1 MAPPKKSFTV
11 RPWIEAVGAVGL
23 GLTWAWWADVYDT
36 PAVTLAR
43 IEFWYCSMDPA
54 HISPHQFMT
63 DRPEIHLISGFSKAN
78 INFYSPRVLLPWWP
92 NPEGQFLYIYNP
104 AGQFLY
110 IRFVRWAWA
119 NVSLMDQCVRHPCSI
134 NSYEKIIWLSQ
145 ILCMPSCSQ
154 ITGMWWRR
162 GDGRGYPPPP
172 TASMSYDVFHL
183 FTTSTSHDILQFCTK
198 SISRDVLHLF
208 TRGVICGSLGGALPP
223 QRIRLPKPQGFGM
236 LLFYNRFL
244 PSTMHKVYQV
254 LRAQRFIRPWF
265 LQSSRKKM
273 LRN

>member
-1 MAPPKKSFTV
+1 
-11 RPWIEAVGAVGL
+11 
-23 GLTWAWWADVYDT
+23 
-36 PAVTLAR
+36 
-43 IEFWYCSMDPA
+43 
-54 HISPHQFMT
+54 
-63 DRPEIHLISGFSKAN
+63 
-78 INFYSPRVLLPWWP
+78 
-92 NPEGQFLYIYNP
+92 
-104 AGQFLY
+104 
-110 IRFVRWAWA
+110 
-119 NVSLMDQCVRHPCSI
+119 MDQCVRHPCSI

-223 QRIRLPKPQGFGM
+223 QRIHLPPLPRIWDVTFFIID
-236 LLFYNRFL
+236 FYLVRC
-244 PSTMHKVYQV
+244 
-254 LRAQRFIRPWF
+254 IRYIRYWEHSDSYVHDF
-265 LQSSRKKM
+265 YSQAAKKCCATKFVS
-273 LRN
+273 NVNCT